1 MQKNSSHA
9 SVKLS
14 DVLINYFLSMLF
26 LARKFCSVYLKA
38 IYFRQAI
45 CKITKLDSIL
55 RILWSVSPAFFFR
68 LN

>member
-26 LARKFCSVYLKA
+26 LAQKFCSVYLKT

-55 RILWSVSPAFFFR
+55 RLLWSVSPAFFFR

>member
-55 RILWSVSPAFFFR
+55 RL
-68 LN
+68 L